1 MDIES
6 IIVETNSYTPEL
18 DLMEDMV
25 YYWKVVARDDDGG
38 QTQSAIYSFW
48 TNSENSAPSSF
59 TQLTPVDRADTDLRP
74 TFSWTASSDLDLN
87 DDIVYT
93 LLYGTELAYLTPLD
107 LSDDLDYTPEDN
119 FLDNTEYFWQVIA
132 TDLSGATYTTGI
144 QTFTVNNENDNP
156 DGFVLLSP
164 DSGSIV
170 SDNNQLLVWSL
181 TTDLDGDEIEFDVY
195 VNGTSVGITN
205 HNYLE
210 LMNLNE
216 NETYEWYVVAL
227 DDNGGSI
234 TSEIWTFTINTT
246 NTPPSPFSL
255 ISPSAD
261 YLSNATSLSFE
272 WESSMD
278 VDPGDSFTFQLQI
291 DIGDSN
297 LVFETTDTM
306 YFIDGLMDNHIY
318 DWSVS
323 AHDDNG
329 GVTNSTDGSR
339 SFMVNVEN
347 DAPSSVTLLAPIEG
361 STQSNLTPNFAWTE
375 SIDPDPMDIVSYN
388 LSWWQPFSTDI
399 QSINLDSNGF
409 TPTGYLIDN
418 AIYQWRIQ
426 SEDIL
431 GLTSYSD
438 TAYFYTDAYAE
449 PPLNFST
456 ISPVPDAQMSS
467 TIVNFK
473 WFSTIDP
480 DPNDE
485 ISYRI
490 AYSTD
495 WSDTSTYVYTAEIE
509 DTTMSLLL
517 DNNLQYYWVAQA
529 IDKDNFVVSSNYNTP
544 NIFIIGTLSTEE
556 ELIPDEFALHQNYP
570 NPFNPTTNISYDL
583 PKMSM

>member
-1 MDIES
+1 DFTLLTPLFEEEVDSLPLIFSWTGSNDLDANLGDEVTYHLELGENLENMETVYSGSDTVFTTNELLDNTTYYWRVLASDLNGASTENIGGIHTFLVNSENDLPGDFSLLFPEDGSMVTDLTPTLMWEVPVDEDDQTASFGNQISSLNIGNRFQNGMKSSSLSSGFGIGRHSTNSRSIAGYDVFIGPDSSFVDIES
-6 IIVETNSYTPEL
+6 IIVETNSYTPEF

-195 VNGTSVGITN
+195 VNGMSVGITD

-210 LMNLNE
+210 LLNLNE

-297 LVFETTDTM
+297 LVFETTDTA

-361 STQSNLTPNFAWTE
+361 STQSNLTPNFAW
-375 SIDPDPMDIVSYN
+375 
-388 LSWWQPFSTDI
+388 
-399 QSINLDSNGF
+399 
-409 TPTGYLIDN
+409 
-418 AIYQWRIQ
+418 
-426 SEDIL
+426 
-431 GLTSYSD
+431 
-438 TAYFYTDAYAE
+438 
-449 PPLNFST
+449 
-456 ISPVPDAQMSS
+456 
-467 TIVNFK
+467 
-473 WFSTIDP
+473 
-480 DPNDE
+480 
-485 ISYRI
+485 
-490 AYSTD
+490 
-495 WSDTSTYVYTAEIE
+495 
-509 DTTMSLLL
+509 
-517 DNNLQYYWVAQA
+517 
-529 IDKDNFVVSSNYNTP
+529 
-544 NIFIIGTLSTEE
+544 
-556 ELIPDEFALHQNYP
+556 
-570 NPFNPTTNISYDL
+570 
-583 PKMSM
+583 